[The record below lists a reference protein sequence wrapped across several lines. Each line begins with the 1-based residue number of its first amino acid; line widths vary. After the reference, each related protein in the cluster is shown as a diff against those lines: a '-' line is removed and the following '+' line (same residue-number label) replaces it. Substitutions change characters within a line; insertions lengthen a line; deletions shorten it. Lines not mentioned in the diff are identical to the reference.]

1 MALAK
6 ITLWGMYQWM
16 LEHEDDLFA
25 NLSVPDNMDAGTLKD
40 CILYKGAEFGMV
52 YGDPNFV
59 KILIGVWSEKYSHT
73 LERWMQLYDL
83 EYNPI
88 ENYDRREDFLDTGSR
103 QRSDNR
109 TVSGRDTK
117 TEDRNETG
125 LHEHGYNDSGSHTET
140 VSHTESGVG
149 SEDVT
154 RAENNTQATTK
165 SESTSNDNGS
175 RSETVGSKLS
185 DKTVE
190 NTVSA
195 YDASTYQP
203 DNKTTEGLADA
214 ETSSTNISGSGSSST
229 EGTGNAVSRTD
240 GTDKKSTSDQRTST
254 DKRTISDDKD
264 SSDSLNTINNSKLSG
279 TNDRSETAAG
289 EEQEANASRHTGR
302 AHGNI
307 GVTSSQELAESEFN
321 LWSKINV
328 YEEAADLFLME
339 FCVYVY

>member
-16 LEHEDDLFA
+16 LEHDDDLFT
-25 NLSVPDNMDAGTLKD
+25 NLSVPDGMDAGTLKD

-59 KILIGVWSEKYSHT
+59 KMLIGVWSDKYSHT
-73 LERWMQLYDL
+73 LERWIQLYNLD
-83 EYNPI
+83 YNPI
-88 ENYDRREDFLDTGSR
+88 ENYDRREDFMDTGNR
-103 QRSDNR
+103 QRTDSR
-109 TVSGRDTK
+109 TTTGTETK
-117 TEDRNETG
+117 TEDRNEAG
-125 LHEHGYNDSGSHTET
+125 LHKHNLADSGSHSET
-140 VSHTESGVG
+140 VSHTEVGSG
-149 SEDVT
+149 SEDIT
-154 RAENNTQATTK
+154 RAENSSQTSINTETTANENSSS
-165 SESTSNDNGS
+165 SETTGAKTSN
-175 RSETVGSKLS
+175 
-185 DKTVE
+185 KTVE

-203 DNKTTEGLADA
+203 DNKTTEGLVDG
-214 ETSSTNISGSGSSST
+214 ETSSTMMNGSGSSST
-229 EGTGNAVSRTD
+229 EGTGNTVSRSD
-240 GTDKKSTSDQRTST
+240 GTDTKNVSDQRTST
-254 DKRTISDDKD
+254 DQRTVADDKN
-264 SSDSLNTINNSKLSG
+264 SSDTLDSVNTSNLSGSNNS
-279 TNDRSETAAG
+279 SETAAG
-289 EEQEANASRHTGR
+289 EEQEANISRHTGR

>member
-16 LEHEDDLFA
+16 LEHDDDLFT
-25 NLSVPDNMDAGTLKD
+25 NLSVPDGMDAGTLKD

-59 KILIGVWSEKYSHT
+59 KMLIGVWSDKYSHT
-73 LERWMQLYDL
+73 LERWIQLYDL

-88 ENYDRREDFLDTGSR
+88 ENYDRYEDFLDAGNR
-103 QRSDNR
+103 QRSDSR
-109 TVSGRDTK
+109 TTSGRDTK
-117 TEDRNETG
+117 TEDRNESG
-125 LHEHGYNDSGSHTET
+125 LHEHGYSDSGSHTET
-140 VSHTESGVG
+140 VLHSESGTG
-149 SEDVT
+149 SEDIT
-154 RAENNTQATTK
+154 RAENNMQSSTKTETTS
-165 SESTSNDNGS
+165 SENGS
-175 RSETVGSKLS
+175 RSETMGAKSS
-185 DKTVE
+185 DKMVE

-203 DNKTTEGLADA
+203 DNKTTEGMADT
-214 ETSSTNISGSGSSST
+214 ESSSTKIDGSGSSST
-229 EGTGNAVSRTD
+229 EGSGNAISKTD
-240 GTDKKSTSDQRTST
+240 GTDKKSTADQRTST
-254 DKRTISDDKD
+254 DKRTVSDDKD
-264 SSDSLNTINNSKLSG
+264 SSDTLNMMNSSKLSG

-289 EEQEANASRHTGR
+289 EEQETNANRHTGR

-307 GVTSSQELAESEFN
+307 GVTSSQELIQQQYD